1 MSKRI
6 LIVSDLHVGSSVSVM
21 PDEVN
26 IEPSDEQRSQRIASN
41 PLQKRI
47 FKEWEEMI
55 DIVGKVD
62 ACFDLGDNV
71 DGPNKKSNGFELW
84 TSNMHQQVMIAAD
97 LLSMIKTNNFFG
109 VQGSYYHVGENT
121 SSDLAVL
128 SSLAHCRQ
136 EFGTDL
142 AVKVEDVRIHLSH
155 AIGYTRSQAS
165 KCTAPKN
172 EIDAALRQKA
182 KVGKFQLLM
191 RGHRHEINDII
202 DHENNI
208 RLVVCPGWKARDA
221 FAAKN
226 GLAMVPT
233 LGWMLLKIDGKDIVI
248 EPHTFELHG
257 KHMFKEVTL

>member
-1 MSKRI
+1 
-6 LIVSDLHVGSSVSVM
+6 M

-47 FKEWEEMI
+47 YKEWEEMT
-55 DIVGKVD
+55 DTVGKVD

-84 TSNMHQQVMIAAD
+84 TSNMHQQVMTAAD

-128 SSLAHCRQ
+128 SSLPHCRQ

-142 AVKVEDVRIHLSH
+142 AVKVDDVRIHLSH

-191 RGHRHEINDII
+191 RGHRHEIADII

-233 LGWMLLKIDGKDIVI
+233 LGWVLLKIDGKDIVI

-257 KHMFKEVTL
+257 KHMFKEVSL

>member
-1 MSKRI
+1 LSKRI
-6 LIVSDLHVGSSVSVM
+6 LVVSDLHVGSSVSVM

-84 TSNMHQQVMIAAD
+84 TSNMHQQVMTAVD

-128 SSLAHCRQ
+128 NSLAHCRQ

-155 AIGYTRSQAS
+155 AIGYTRSQA
-165 KCTAPKN
+165 
-172 EIDAALRQKA
+172 
-182 KVGKFQLLM
+182 
-191 RGHRHEINDII
+191 
-202 DHENNI
+202 
-208 RLVVCPGWKARDA
+208 
-221 FAAKN
+221 
-226 GLAMVPT
+226 
-233 LGWMLLKIDGKDIVI
+233 
-248 EPHTFELHG
+248 
-257 KHMFKEVTL
+257 